1 MNLSLILFLRKFLL
15 SIILFFMLK
24 IPIKYALSELYLM
37 DYYFLFCG
45 LYSCIFIILLCM
57 VNNKDLPNVLSF
69 ITIFTF
75 SVFWAFIFIH
85 FCKYFPLDFII
96 FTFSIVSPGILFSE
110 SVEGSGANTG
120 SGNTID
126 NSKGSN
132 KSKPKPD
139 LKISTG
145 PTTDVEKDREKIGKC
160 THDNTKEFRINTEK
174 DADET
179 VCDFVG
185 ENGEF
190 GHKAFDSVTDIAF
203 VCDNCQAVM
212 CRDCIEIY
220 SDEE

>member
-1 MNLSLILFLRKFLL
+1 MNLSLILFLKKVFL
-15 SIILFFMLK
+15 SIILFFIFK
-24 IPIKYALSELYLM
+24 IPIKYALSELDLM

-45 LYSCIFIILLCM
+45 LYSCIFIILLCL
-57 VNNKDLPNVLSF
+57 VNNKDIPNELSF

-85 FCKYFPLDFII
+85 FCEYLTHDFVI

-145 PTTDVEKDREKIGKC
+145 PTTELEKDREKIGKC
-160 THDNTKEFRINTEK
+160 THDKYHLLK
-174 DADET
+174 
-179 VCDFVG
+179 
-185 ENGEF
+185 
-190 GHKAFDSVTDIAF
+190 
-203 VCDNCQAVM
+203 
-212 CRDCIEIY
+212 
-220 SDEE
+220 